1 MILAIDTAS
10 RALSIAL
17 GQDGGPSFA
26 AHQMRARGQ
35 AENLMPMIQRA
46 FDATNTSVADLN
58 GLAVSVGP
66 GTFTGLRIGL
76 AAARAMRVALQVPLM
91 GMTSL
96 EVLAAGAARRY
107 PDRPVLAVLDA
118 RRDQVYGQLFRRGVP
133 PFGAAWTAP
142 MAAGAADVAA
152 MLVPGTVLIGNG
164 ASLVAEHACADMLV
178 LDGVEPDARDLL
190 ALATARNLPTYDVPA
205 PRPLYLRAPDAKP
218 ATRK

>member
-35 AENLMPMIQRA
+35 AENLMPMIQRG
-46 FDATNTSVADLN
+46 FDATATAAADLK
-58 GLAVSVGP
+58 GLAVTVGP

-76 AAARAMRVALQVPLM
+76 AAARAMRLALRVPLM

-96 EVLAAGAARRY
+96 EVLAAGAARRH

-118 RRDQVYGQLFRRGVP
+118 RRDQVYAQLFRRGEP

-142 MAAGAADVAA
+142 MAASAADVAA

-164 ASLVAEHACADMLV
+164 AALVAAHAGVELVV

-190 ALATARNLPTYDVPA
+190 ALAMARNMPTYPVPA
-205 PRPLYLRAPDAKP
+205 PRPLYLRAPDARP